1 MHSQIRSFSIPLT
14 AYPTPE
20 SLRKDPNKV
29 AWLRERLFLL
39 WGELAE
45 RKDAFLKDNPEV
57 KPDERFSTW
66 TYNITAETVPFEALI
81 AETGGVVQ
89 PNSEEYGADMGENL
103 GWWRYFDI
111 VGTKIR
117 TD

>member
-1 MHSQIRSFSIPLT
+1 M
-14 AYPTPE
+14 
-20 SLRKDPNKV
+20 
-29 AWLRERLFLL
+29 L